1 MARSHRSRASVAAGV
16 AASSRVLR
24 VQVAAWLGL
33 SHLCLC
39 GAKKKTLSLS
49 MPCSFLRGAFTAK
62 RVMPCALQIVCLF
75 VMHIFRNEESTALC
89 VPLTHL
95 RPCDR
100 RRRHRTHAARTLN
113 FFCINYYDWKRLCA
127 LLFGTYISSSAEP
140 HVSQLM

>member
-24 VQVAAWLGL
+24 VQVAARLGL

-95 RPCDR
+95 RLCD
-100 RRRHRTHAARTLN
+100 RRHRTHAARTLN
-113 FFCINYYDWKRLCA
+113 FFCINYYDWKRLRA
-127 LLFGTYISSSAEP
+127 LLFGTYISSAEP
-140 HVSQLM
+140 RFAQLM